1 MIFTINNHFDMNYNT
16 VTKQTYINSDD
27 KSLKLPFVKV
37 LINNIPHFKTLHA
50 DELKLDDS
58 ELSVSDNIELSS
70 AVTGAAEVSGSNIG
84 NATA

>member
-1 MIFTINNHFDMNYNT
+1 MIFTINNHLDVNYNT
-16 VTKQTYINSDD
+16 ATKQTYIDSND

-50 DELKLDDS
+50 DEIKLDES

-70 AVTGAAEVSGSNIG
+70 AVTGATEASGSGIG